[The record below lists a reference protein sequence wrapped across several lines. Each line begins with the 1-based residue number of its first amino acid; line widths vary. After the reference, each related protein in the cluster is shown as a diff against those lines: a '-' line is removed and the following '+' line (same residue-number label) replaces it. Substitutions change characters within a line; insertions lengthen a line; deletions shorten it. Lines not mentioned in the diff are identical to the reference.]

1 MMKSKMLSCVGPSIK
16 GRAEDKAV
24 TLIGRRRKRMSGMRA
39 WFHGFA
45 QLRVSV
51 P

>member
-1 MMKSKMLSCVGPSIK
+1 MMKSKMLSCVGPSLK

-24 TLIGRRRKRMSGMRA
+24 TMIGRRRKRMSAIRP
-39 WFHGFA
+39 WFSAFVR
-45 QLRVSV
+45 LRVSV